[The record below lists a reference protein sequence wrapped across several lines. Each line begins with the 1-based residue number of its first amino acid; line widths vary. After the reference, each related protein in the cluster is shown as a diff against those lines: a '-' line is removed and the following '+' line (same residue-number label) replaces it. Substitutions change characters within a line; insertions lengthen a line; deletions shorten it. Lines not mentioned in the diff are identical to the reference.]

1 MIQSPEKHRRN
12 PGAPERTRTSNPQI
26 RSLPGNGASAGVTA
40 HWDPG
45 VSREAARAL
54 LVAVS
59 TGDPVPGE
67 LVTSLV
73 EAVLGA
79 PLFAMALQAREP
91 GPHQIMAALRL
102 AAAVCEA
109 SRAWETMVG
118 GEGVG
123 P

>member
-1 MIQSPEKHRRN
+1 MRVVTNEWG
-12 PGAPERTRTSNPQI
+12 PGE
-26 RSLPGNGASAGVTA
+26 
-40 HWDPG
+40 
-45 VSREAARAL
+45 SREAAKAL
-54 LVAVS
+54 LAAVS
-59 TGDPVPGE
+59 TGEPVQAE
-67 LVTSLV
+67 LITGLV

-91 GPHQIMAALRL
+91 GPHQLMAALRL

-123 P
+123 S